1 MPHVVLRGPLDLVAA
16 GAALETTVHRWGRAV
31 LKVADCWCRC
41 DGQVLLVEGAV
52 VELSRPLHPVAM
64 VNAHGPDTIVRL
76 WAVVPVERTPAV
88 QRWLATVAVALQG
101 CGGGAVVSHTLAA
114 EVVAGLFPEP

>member
-16 GAALETTVHRWGRAV
+16 GATLETSVHRWGRAV

-41 DGQVLLVEGAV
+41 DAQALLIEGAV

-64 VNAHGPDTIVRL
+64 VNAHGTDTIIRL
-76 WAVVPVERTPAV
+76 WPVVAVERTPAV

-101 CGGGAVVSHTLAA
+101 CGGGPVVSNTLVAEAVV
-114 EVVAGLFPEP
+114 GLFPES